1 MEGSPYSKTHANM
14 QAANIAGVM
23 PRLGR
28 LRIAR
33 PMPRIDKSIRWAR
46 FLFAIHPI
54 QMNHAHSNT
63 DCFLIAMPIVDLPM
77 SRQYQHS
84 GLNAQG
90 HQCHLNA
97 KKWGRAFRP
106 YPISSILS
114 LLLACECFCYRLCAN
129 LFRTIPLVFIGE

>member
-1 MEGSPYSKTHANM
+1 MGGSPYSKTRANM
-14 QAANIAGVM
+14 QAPHTAGVM

-28 LRIAR
+28 LPIARPMPRLGRCLLARPMPRLGRLPIAR

-46 FLFAIHPI
+46 FLFTIHPI

-63 DCFLIAMPIVDLPM
+63 NPFLIALPIADHPM

-84 GLNAQG
+84 GLNVQG

-97 KKWGRAFRP
+97 KEKGRVFRP
-106 YPISSILS
+106 SPFHLS
-114 LLLACECFCYRLCAN
+114 CPCS
-129 LFRTIPLVFIGE
+129 